1 MKLGDY
7 FEKKRGIGVLATA
20 NASGEVAIAL
30 YARPHAAG
38 GRTIEFIMA
47 DRLSRRNLAKNPH
60 AAYLFVERGDGYR
73 GRRLYLT
80 KTGEER
86 DSGRIDALRRTR
98 LGARRRSPGPRF
110 LVSFRVDR
118 VLPLVGPPS
127 GGSRRAG
134 GAGKDVHD
142 GGR

>member
-47 DRLSRRNLAKNPH
+47 DRLSRRNLAKS
-60 AAYLFVERGDGYR
+60 ARGLSVRGTGDGYR

-80 KTGEER
+80 KTGEEGWR
-86 DSGRIDALRRTR
+86 PDRRAPEDPFGRAAPVVRAAFPCFVPGRR
-98 LGARRRSPGPRF
+98 GAAARRPAIRR
-110 LVSFRVDR
+110 VSAR
-118 VLPLVGPPS
+118 
-127 GGSRRAG
+127 GGQ
-134 GAGKDVHD
+134 GKDVHD

>member
-1 MKLGDY
+1 VKLGDY
-7 FEKKRGIGVLATA
+7 FEKRRGIGVLATA
-20 NASGEVAIAL
+20 NARGKVAIAL

-38 GRTIEFIMA
+38 GKTVEFIMA
-47 DRLSRRNLAKNPH
+47 DRLSRRNLVENPR

-73 GRRLYLT
+73 GLRLYLT
-80 KTGEER
+80 RTGEER
-86 DSGRIDALRRTR
+86 DSSRIGALRRTR
-98 LGARRRSPGPRF
+98 PVARRRSPGPRF

-134 GAGKDVHD
+134 VTGKDVHD